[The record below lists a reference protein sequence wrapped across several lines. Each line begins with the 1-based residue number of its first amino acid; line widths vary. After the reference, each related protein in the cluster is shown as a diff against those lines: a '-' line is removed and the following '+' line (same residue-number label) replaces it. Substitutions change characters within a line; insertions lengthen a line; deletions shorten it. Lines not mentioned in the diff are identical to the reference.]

1 MKVHL
6 IDGTYELFRHY
17 FAVPSARDAGGVEI
31 AAVRGVVTS
40 VVMMLEKE
48 ATHVGVATDHVI
60 ESFRNRLYSGYKTS
74 EGMDPVLYA
83 QFPILEE
90 SLAALG
96 VAVWPLVEFE
106 ADDGLAAAAAMAAAD
121 HRVEQ
126 VLICTPDKDLAQCV
140 SGTRVVQVDR
150 RRKLVFDEDGVVQKF
165 GVKPRSIPDYLALVG
180 DSADGYPGLSGWG
193 PKSAATMLSMHGH
206 FESIPRDWRSW
217 PQSVRGAQRLC
228 SVLFEQWEH
237 ALLYRKLA
245 TLALD
250 APVSESVDELCWAG
264 PRPEFAA
271 ICERLGSPGLLGR
284 AQQAAARTRSAT

>member
-17 FAVPSARDAGGVEI
+17 FAVPAARDANGVEI

-40 VVMMLEKE
+40 VVAMLEKE
-48 ATHVGVATDHVI
+48 ATHIGVATDHVI
-60 ESFRNRLYSGYKTS
+60 ESFRNRLYTGYKTS

-90 SLAALG
+90 ALAALG
-96 VAVWPLVEFE
+96 VAVWPLVDYE
-106 ADDGLAAAAAMAAAD
+106 ADDGLAAAAAVAAAD
-121 HRVEQ
+121 PRVQQ

-140 SGTRVVQVDR
+140 TGTRVVQVDR
-150 RRKLVFDEDGVVQKF
+150 RRKLVFDEDGVFQKF

-180 DSADGYPGLSGWG
+180 DSADGYPGLIGWG
-193 PKSAATMLSMHGH
+193 PKSAAVMLEIHGH

-217 PQSVRGAQRLC
+217 PKSVRGAQRLC
-228 SVLFEQWEH
+228 DVLFDQWDH
-237 ALLYRKLA
+237 AMLYRKLA

-250 APVSESVDELCWAG
+250 APVSARVDEMYWAG
-264 PRPEFAA
+264 PKPEFAA
-271 ICERLGSPGLLGR
+271 VCQRLGVPGLLAR
-284 AQQAAARTRSAT
+284 AQQAVAKTRSAT

>member
-31 AAVRGVVTS
+31 GAVRGVVTS
-40 VVMMLEKE
+40 VVAMLEKE

-60 ESFRNRLYSGYKTS
+60 ESFRNRLYIGYKTS

-90 SLAALG
+90 ALAALG

-121 HRVEQ
+121 PRVEQ

-140 SGTRVVQVDR
+140 TGTRIVQVDR
-150 RRKLVFDEDGVVQKF
+150 RRKLVFDEDGVFQKY

-180 DSADGYPGLSGWG
+180 DSADGYPGLTGWG
-193 PKSAATMLSMHGH
+193 PKSAAVMLEGYGH
-206 FESIPRDWRSW
+206 FESIPRDWRAW
-217 PQSVRGAQRLC
+217 PKSVRGAQRLC
-228 SVLFEQWEH
+228 DVLFEQWEH

-250 APVSESVDELCWAG
+250 APVSESVDEMCWAG

-271 ICERLGSPGLLGR
+271 VCERLGAPGLLAR
-284 AQQAAARTRSAT
+284 AQQAALKARSAT